1 MEDVGKDVII
11 NVKEIQEFT
20 LFLKQNALSST
31 EEYAQTW
38 INRVFEFPLK
48 GDVVLGDDTLNC
60 ASPFVV
66 AAQYGHTAVVK
77 LFLQKFSGALDVN
90 HTATIVS
97 LNTQNVVHGATA
109 LWCASTGNYV
119 EIVEMLIEA
128 GANVNKPTST
138 GSTPLRGAAFNGH
151 CKVMEVLIKNGADL
165 NLANVVGQSPLL
177 IAVMRGHLKAT
188 ELLLDK
194 GADHSQCTIHNHSVI
209 HLAAGKGHMEILQM
223 LLDRGIS
230 PQFYLNH
237 DHEHFKE
244 SACPALLAASTGK
257 TEAVELLCSL
267 AQCPPECESE
277 AYLLLGATMAET
289 NRRIFNGE
297 VKEYW
302 LRALQIREK
311 CGYKPNFLPGFEA
324 YGDLKE
330 LQSVED
336 LEKVFPYP
344 FETEKWFSYQSLII
358 RERIMGRS
366 DTGLIYYLVRRGI
379 IYCRLNQHEL
389 AELIWRKA
397 IKSMYRYSNKIAIL
411 GDGLVD
417 GIQKDVNRDL
427 MFIVDGIYS
436 MTEDY
441 LHEPAFSEFLE
452 YILHHLDDVN
462 KYSTKDE
469 SDFKVTLQL
478 MLYLIYC
485 WLRYDTYLMKDK
497 AVDNVTWSEKCN
509 EFGQRI
515 VKTHLRSPKDSTL
528 LHLAVSDFGI
538 GGKSTFYTAVSKD
551 TFDQLSLLL
560 NALLHWGAD
569 DALYDMDEKGNRP
582 IHIAMRTSHIK
593 TCPNLAMPLIRHGCS
608 PYIVNAAGE
617 DALSLASKEIKEEVF
632 STVGPIPLFSQ
643 CCRTVIQHN
652 LDYNRLPQHIKKHVS
667 LFDKNAT

>member
-1 MEDVGKDVII
+1 MIVNPKDA
-11 NVKEIQEFT
+11 QEFT
-20 LFLKQNALSST
+20 QQLRQPPTGGL
-31 EEYAQTW
+31 EEHTQGW
-38 INRVFEFPLK
+38 INRVTIDFPLK
-48 GDVVLGDDTLNC
+48 GTLVLGDDTLNG

-77 LFLQKFSGALDVN
+77 MFLKKCAGMLDVD

-97 LNTQNVVHGATA
+97 LNTQNVVRGASA

-119 EIVEMLIEA
+119 EIVKMLIEA
-128 GANVNKPTST
+128 GGDVNKPTST

-151 CKVMEVLIKNGADL
+151 CDVMEVLIKNGADL
-165 NLANVVGQSPLL
+165 NYANVVGQSPLL

-194 GADHSQCTIHNHSVI
+194 GADHSQRTIHHHSII
-209 HLAAGKGHMEILQM
+209 HLAAGKGHTEILKM

-244 SACPALLAASTGK
+244 SACPVLLAASTCK
-257 TEAVELLCSL
+257 TEAVEMLCDL
-267 AQCPPECESE
+267 KECPVECESE

-302 LRALQIREK
+302 VKALQIREK
-311 CGYKPNFLPGFEA
+311 CGYKPNFLPAIEA
-324 YGDLKE
+324 YNNLKE
-330 LQSVED
+330 LESIED
-336 LEKVFPYP
+336 LERDFPYP

-358 RERIMGRS
+358 RERIMGHS

-379 IYCRLNQHEL
+379 IYCRLNQYDL

-397 IKSMYRYSNKIAIL
+397 LKSMYRYSNKIAIL

-427 MFIVDGIYS
+427 MFIVDGIYA
-436 MTEDY
+436 MTEEY
-441 LHEPAFSEFLE
+441 QHEPAFSEFME
-452 YILHHLDDVN
+452 YVLHHLEDVN
-462 KYSTKDE
+462 KYSTKDD
-469 SDFKVTLQL
+469 SDYTASLQL

-485 WLRYDTYLMKDK
+485 WLRYDTYNPLYMRKDK
-497 AVDNVTWSEKCN
+497 VLDTVTWSDECDK
-509 EFGQRI
+509 FGQRI
-515 VKTHLRSPKDSTL
+515 VKTHLHSPKDSTL
-528 LHLAVSDFGI
+528 LHIAVSDFSI

-551 TFDQLSLLL
+551 THDQLSLLL

-569 DALYDMDEKGNRP
+569 DALYDMDNKGNRP
-582 IHIAMRTSHIK
+582 IHIAVQTSDIM
-593 TCPNLAMPLIRHGCS
+593 TCPNLTIPLIKCGCS
-608 PYIVNAAGE
+608 PYVVNTAGK
-617 DALSLASKEIKEEVF
+617 DALSLASNKIKEEVF
-632 STVGPIPLFSQ
+632 SIVGPITLFSQ
-643 CCRTVIQHN
+643 CCRTVVKHN
-652 LDYNRLPQHIKKHVS
+652 LNYNRLPQHIRKYVS
-667 LFDKNAT
+667 LFDKNA

>member
-1 MEDVGKDVII
+1 M
-11 NVKEIQEFT
+11 QELT
-20 LFLKQNALSST
+20 QYLKHNPIGNA
-31 EEYAQTW
+31 EEYARMW
-38 INRVFEFPLK
+38 INRVVDFPLK
-48 GDVVLGDDTLNC
+48 GTVVLGDDTLSHS
-60 ASPFVV
+60 SPFVV
-66 AAQYGHTAVVK
+66 AAQYGHAAVVK
-77 LFLQKFSGALDVN
+77 LFLDKISGTLDVN

-138 GSTPLRGAAFNGH
+138 GSTPLRGAAFNEH
-151 CKVMEVLIKNGADL
+151 CNVMEVLIKNGADL

-177 IAVMRGHLKAT
+177 ISVMRGHLKAT

-194 GADHSQCTIHNHSVI
+194 GADHSKCTIHNHSVI
-209 HLAAGKGHMEILQM
+209 HLAAGKGHMEILQL
-223 LLDRGIS
+223 LLDHGIS

-244 SACPALLAASTGK
+244 SACPVILAASTGK
-257 TEAVELLCSL
+257 TEVVELLCSL
-267 AQCPPECESE
+267 TRCPPECESE

-289 NRRIFNGE
+289 SRRIFNGE
-297 VKEYW
+297 VKKYW
-302 LRALQIREK
+302 VSALQIREK
-311 CGYKPNFLPGFEA
+311 CGYKPNFLPPFKA
-324 YGDLKE
+324 YDDLKE
-330 LQSVED
+330 LQSVDD
-336 LEKVFPYP
+336 LEEVFRSP
-344 FETEKWFSYQSLII
+344 FETEKWFSSQSLII

-397 IKSMYRYSNKIAIL
+397 IKSMYGYSNKIAIL
-411 GDGLVD
+411 GDCLVD

-469 SDFKVTLQL
+469 SDFKLTLQL

-497 AVDNVTWSEKCN
+497 AVHNMTWCEKCN

-515 VKTHLRSPKDSTL
+515 VKTHLRSLKDSTL
-528 LHLAVSDFGI
+528 LHLAVSDFGT
-538 GGKSTFYTAVSKD
+538 GGKTSFYTTVSND
-551 TFDQLSLLL
+551 TVDQLSLLL
-560 NALLHWGAD
+560 KALLHWGAD

-582 IHIAMRTSHIK
+582 IHIAMHTSHIK
-593 TCPNLAMPLIRHGCS
+593 TCPNLALLLIKHGCN
-608 PYIVNAAGE
+608 PYIVNTAGE
-617 DALSLASKEIKEEVF
+617 DALSLASQAMKEEIL
-632 STVGPIPLFSQ
+632 STLQSGQYCSSYSVTKQ
-643 CCRTVIQHN
+643 
-652 LDYNRLPQHIKKHVS
+652 
-667 LFDKNAT
+667 